1 LVAGSSPARVTC
13 GEVALSKG
21 APVTVSQTQRII
33 TPVTWL
39 FAPEWLTVE
48 QACELSGHDRG
59 VMLHIVETG
68 GVDLKD
74 TDDGTVLIEKRS
86 LYEFQEALALVLHW
100 NE

>member
-1 LVAGSSPARVTC
+1 
-13 GEVALSKG
+13 
-21 APVTVSQTQRII
+21 VTVSQTQRII